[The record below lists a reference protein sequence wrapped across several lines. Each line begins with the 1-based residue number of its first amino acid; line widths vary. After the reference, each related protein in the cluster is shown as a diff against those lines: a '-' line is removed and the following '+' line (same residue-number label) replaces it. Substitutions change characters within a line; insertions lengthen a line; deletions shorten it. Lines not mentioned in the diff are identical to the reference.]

1 MSQQNINDNS
11 FLGTGWSFP
20 PTFDRDTSQVQMV
33 PDQIDVLQS
42 IQIIL
47 STQPGE
53 RTLQPGFGCDLSQFL
68 FAQVSQNLV
77 TSIRGVITDA
87 LLFHEPR
94 IDVNEVNI
102 IESEAQD
109 GLLHINIDYTIRSTN
124 TRYNM
129 FYPFYINE
137 GSDVLL

>member
-1 MSQQNINDNS
+1 MSQQNTNDNS

-20 PTFDRDTSQVQMV
+20 PTFDRDSAQVQMV
-33 PDQIDVLQS
+33 SDQTDVLQS

-68 FAQVSQNLV
+68 FAQISQSLV

-87 LLFHEPR
+87 LIFHEPR
-94 IDVNEVNI
+94 IDVNEVEI
-102 IESEAQD
+102 IESEVQD
-109 GLLHINIDYTIRSTN
+109 GILHINIDYTIRSTN

-129 FYPFYINE
+129 VYPFYINE
-137 GSDVLL
+137 ASDVQL

>member
-1 MSQQNINDNS
+1 MSKQNTNDNS

-20 PTFDRDTSQVQMV
+20 PTFDRDIAQVQMV
-33 PDQIDVLQS
+33 SNETDVLQS
-42 IQIIL
+42 IQVIL

-53 RTLQPGFGCDLSQFL
+53 RTMQPGFGCDLNQFL
-68 FAQVSQNLV
+68 FAQISQSLI

-94 IDVNEVNI
+94 IDVNEIEIV
-102 IESEAQD
+102 ESESQD
-109 GLLHINIDYTIRSTN
+109 GILHISIDYTIRSTN

-129 FYPFYINE
+129 VYPFYINE
-137 GSDVLL
+137 ASDGQR

>member
-1 MSQQNINDNS
+1 MSQQNTNDNS

-20 PTFDRDTSQVQMV
+20 PTFDRDSAQVQMV
-33 PDQIDVLQS
+33 SDQTDVLQS

-53 RTLQPGFGCDLSQFL
+53 RTMQPGFGCDLSQFL
-68 FAQVSQNLV
+68 FAQISQSLM

-94 IDVNEVNI
+94 IDVNEVEI

-109 GLLHINIDYTIRSTN
+109 GILHINIDYTIRSTN

-129 FYPFYINE
+129 VYPFYINE
-137 GSDVLL
+137 ASDVQL